1 MKTDWSVFIV
11 MSVAVNLRK
20 FKSVLISQFS
30 SFRLFCAVR
39 WLHFISRTSRL
50 FGADIVID
58 NCGEET

>member
-1 MKTDWSVFIV
+1 MKPDWSVFIV
-11 MSVAVNLRK
+11 MSVAVSLRK

-30 SFRLFCAVR
+30 SFRLFLCRSLVT
-39 WLHFISRTSRL
+39 FISRTSRL